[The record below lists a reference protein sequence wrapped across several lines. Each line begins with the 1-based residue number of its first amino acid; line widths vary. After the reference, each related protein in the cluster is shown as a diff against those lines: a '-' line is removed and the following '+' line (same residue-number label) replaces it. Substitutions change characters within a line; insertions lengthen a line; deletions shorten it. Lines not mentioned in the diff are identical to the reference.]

1 MKKVLFKERNDQ
13 ANDSYAIGDF
23 FVISLF
29 LSFSFLA
36 VAVAVAL
43 AFSLV
48 PPSSPLPRFSL
59 LFSRFFSVFVL
70 F

>member
-1 MKKVLFKERNDQ
+1 MKKVLFNERNDQ
-13 ANDSYAIGDF
+13 ANDSYAIGVF

-29 LSFSFLA
+29 LSFSFVA

-48 PPSSPLPRFSL
+48 PPSPLPRFSL